1 MEAAPFFVRDFREAA
16 PYIDYLRGKTLVIG
30 IASSLLAGAALHSLA
45 ADINLLSSLGV
56 RLVLVHGS
64 RQQINA
70 LNSAAHHDS
79 QYHNGRR
86 ITDEQTLIHAKQA
99 CGMLRCDIEAALS
112 VGVVHSPQRG
122 KRLRVAGG
130 NFVAARPYGVID
142 GIDMGYTGHVRKV
155 DTEAIE
161 RNLNDGA
168 VVLISPVGASL
179 SGKTFNLSMADIAE
193 AAAVA
198 LQAEKLIFIVEEAGI
213 LDSNGQRI
221 STLSAKEARQ
231 MLSENRIHANQ
242 QRLLRAAIHAVENQV
257 QRTQIL
263 SGRTDGSLISELFT
277 RNGSGTSVAQSP
289 FMNIRQAASSD
300 IADILNLIRPLEA
313 EGVLL
318 KRSREYLEN
327 HIGEFSVLEHDC
339 QIYGCVALKTYE
351 AERAAEL
358 ACLVVSPNAQDAGY
372 GELMLSHIIEN
383 ARAKGLSPLFALSTH
398 TGDWFIERGFQAAD
412 AAQLPRERREEYEQ
426 SGRHSKI
433 FVLPL

>member
-1 MEAAPFFVRDFREAA
+1 METAPVFVRDFREAA

-30 IASSLLAGAALHSLA
+30 IASSLLSGETLHALA

-64 RQQINA
+64 RQQINT
-70 LNSAAHHDS
+70 LNQAQQHDS
-79 QYHNGRR
+79 RYHNGRR
-86 ITDEQTLIHAKQA
+86 ITDSQTLTHAKQV

-122 KRLRVAGG
+122 KRLSVIGG
-130 NFVAARPYGVID
+130 NFIAAKPYGVID
-142 GIDMGYTGHVRKV
+142 GVDMGYTGCVRKV
-155 DTEAIE
+155 DTEAIR
-161 RNLNDGA
+161 RNLDAGS
-168 VVLISPVGASL
+168 VVLISPIGASL
-179 SGKTFNLSMADIAE
+179 SGKTYNLSMADIAE
-193 AAAVA
+193 AVAVA
-198 LQAEKLIFIVEEAGI
+198 LRAEKLIFIVEEAGI
-213 LDSNGQRI
+213 LDSDGKRI
-221 STLSAKEARQ
+221 STLSAKEAHK
-231 MLSENRIHANQ
+231 MLSEKRIHANQ

-277 RNGSGTSVAQSP
+277 RNGSGTSIAQSP
-289 FMNIRQAASSD
+289 FMSIRQAKSSD
-300 IADILNLIRPLEA
+300 IADILNLIRPLEE

-339 QIYGCVALKTYE
+339 QIYGCVALKIYE
-351 AERAAEL
+351 PEHAAEL

-372 GELMLSHIIEN
+372 GELLLSHVVES
-383 ARAKGLSPLFALSTH
+383 AQTKGLSPLFALSTH
-398 TGDWFIERGFQAAD
+398 TGDWFIERGFQAAS
-412 AAQLPRERREEYEQ
+412 AQDLPQARRMEYDL

-433 FVLPL
+433 FMLPL